1 MTEWFI
7 SGNPKKYNLKDA
19 FTDLG
24 KVDWKQSTNVEV
36 GDIVYIYVS
45 ADKQRI
51 MYKCNVNKT
60 DLKTPEIE
68 DSKYNLSGEYD
79 GTYGRYMELEPIET
93 FDTELFGRLTMEKY
107 GFSTPQSPVRVPAA
121 VKEYMDVVQYLLKAE
136 EMDPDKHDGSYELAR
151 ETVRSYKNMG
161 DLSGVDYRD
170 LNLLYHMVIG
180 TWKMRVDLK
189 KNSVDKSNLPQ
200 VEKDRL
206 KGVLDS
212 VWQNAKDK
220 KYENREADEASIG
233 MFGTGFYSFDSKDDG
248 LAARTFLGLCVDILD
263 LNDDEAILDTADKYL
278 TQELLGLKAA
288 SASAMLHCLKPYTFP
303 VLNTNFGSNT
313 IYEYFGIDLKK
324 MKLLTTYTSNCRK
337 IKEFRDKHF
346 KVKNYRIYDQVA
358 RMVNQTSSNTKI
370 DYIGVLDYL
379 ENNRAIPYSNP
390 ETETDPVKKEKY
402 LDIKAMGQAAAA
414 ELKAMAELCKD
425 KFKLDKCE
433 TISWLDGSNTKTRQ
447 YLWVQMKYSAYGDRP
462 ESISIFVDMS
472 EVTEKARYRFSLE
485 LKNDGSS
492 KDVVA
497 NYHKHLDLPLP
508 EDGSLLYV
516 SGSNEFGRPEIIN
529 EDQET
534 IKAKVANGTYKKV
547 QVCAIAEWNDDY
559 SNDDY
564 EKAMLDGIEKLI
576 PYYEH
581 VLGMKQEV
589 FWPSKE
595 EYDPGITVEQWV
607 ELLKDPE
614 VTTQNNLLMFAM
626 MLKYGKPATCTQ
638 YAERFG
644 QTKNFFNKGSSA
656 LAERVAKK
664 TGCKTPPDRINENA
678 RWWPILY
685 VGRDAT
691 KEEKGSY
698 VWKIRDELRSAL
710 DQIEL
715 PEVEE
720 NKEMSKGKKFGLN
733 TILYGPPGTGK
744 TYNTVRYAVS
754 ICEPDLDVDNMEY
767 SDVLVKFNE
776 LKDQGRIEFTTFHQS
791 YGYEE
796 FIEGIKPIMVSN
808 SEAGDSKDVKY
819 DVIPGVFKEFCTNA
833 AKKKVETKGF
843 DIAEDSSV
851 WKVTV
856 RSEVRQD
863 CFDNNRVRI
872 DWDFDTDGARG
883 FVYDMAAGDIILTTD
898 GNRRRI
904 NGIAV
909 ITSEEAYEFGDGED
923 KTTRDVK
930 WLAKGIDVDI
940 TDINSGK
947 MLHRMT
953 AARVPK
959 MKVADVVALA
969 SEKNQALTD
978 TVIEENTKPYV
989 FIIDEINRGNI
1000 SKIFGELITLIE
1012 ETKRAGADEAMEATL
1027 PYSGDPF
1034 SVPNNVYILGT
1045 MNTADRSIALM
1056 DTALRRRFDFIE
1068 MMPDT
1073 NVLRNIEADKVE
1085 DLDVAA
1091 MLDTI
1096 NERIKFLYDREHTIG
1111 HAFFTGLKD
1120 DPTVEKLASIF
1131 SKSVIPLLQE
1141 YFYEDYQ
1148 KIQFVLGDNGKTNEA
1163 HKFIKDT
1170 DVVAKNIFKGSVDDV
1185 VDLPEKKY
1193 EINEDA
1199 LKDIESYKEIM

>member
-1 MTEWFI
+1 MGTKFSVNDSIWVAAATLSYEKYHKGITNIAEYTMKQKEIREKASLLNDGQKPEEARTSQWC
-7 SGNPKKYNLKDA
+7 SGNHPKHTHPYLRNINESDRSLAFPGDFGGGEIPESLDDDIEIDTEVGKITIGELKRFVNTEYLEMKKQIVVRTNLRAFVERFLNEYVQEKSNTFAGNPLGEFIRNSATKLVKQAGNLSDSDYVVTGSVGQGNWAMVPWLGVFNKKITTSATKGVYIVYLLAKDGKTLYLTFNQGCTELRKSNGKKETINIMRTNA
-19 FTDLG
+19 SKLVKVLDDHGFKSDENIDLG
-24 KVDWKQSTNVEV
+24 D
-36 GDIVYIYVS
+36 
-45 ADKQRI
+45 
-51 MYKCNVNKT
+51 
-60 DLKTPEIE
+60 DL
-68 DSKYNLSGEYD
+68 
-79 GTYGRYMELEPIET
+79 
-93 FDTELFGRLTMEKY
+93 TELGELYQKGTIFYKAYKQGA
-107 GFSTPQSPVRVPAA
+107 VPA
-121 VKEYMDVVQYLLKAE
+121 EPE
-136 EMDPDKHDGSYELAR
+136 
-151 ETVRSYKNMG
+151 
-161 DLSGVDYRD
+161 
-170 LNLLYHMVIG
+170 
-180 TWKMRVDLK
+180 LK
-189 KNSVDKSNLPQ
+189 K
-200 VEKDRL
+200 
-206 KGVLDS
+206 
-212 VWQNAKDK
+212 
-220 KYENREADEASIG
+220 
-233 MFGTGFYSFDSKDDG
+233 
-248 LAARTFLGLCVDILD
+248 D
-263 LNDDEAILDTADKYL
+263 LNDMIEIYNQYIDEVV
-278 TQELLGLKAA
+278 EG
-288 SASAMLHCLKPYTFP
+288 
-303 VLNTNFGSNT
+303 NN
-313 IYEYFGIDLKK
+313 EY
-324 MKLLTTYTSNCRK
+324 
-337 IKEFRDKHF
+337 
-346 KVKNYRIYDQVA
+346 
-358 RMVNQTSSNTKI
+358 
-370 DYIGVLDYL
+370 
-379 ENNRAIPYSNP
+379 
-390 ETETDPVKKEKY
+390 
-402 LDIKAMGQAAAA
+402 
-414 ELKAMAELCKD
+414 
-425 KFKLDKCE
+425 
-433 TISWLDGSNTKTRQ
+433 
-447 YLWVQMKYSAYGDRP
+447 
-462 ESISIFVDMS
+462 
-472 EVTEKARYRFSLE
+472 
-485 LKNDGSS
+485 
-492 KDVVA
+492 
-497 NYHKHLDLPLP
+497 
-508 EDGSLLYV
+508 
-516 SGSNEFGRPEIIN
+516 
-529 EDQET
+529 
-534 IKAKVANGTYKKV
+534 
-547 QVCAIAEWNDDY
+547 
-559 SNDDY
+559 
-564 EKAMLDGIEKLI
+564 
-576 PYYEH
+576 
-581 VLGMKQEV
+581 
-589 FWPSKE
+589 WPSKE
-595 EYDPGITVEQWV
+595 EYDPGITTEQWIDI
-607 ELLKDPE
+607 LKNPE
-614 VTTQNNLLMFAM
+614 ITSENNLMMFAM

-638 YAERFG
+638 LAERFG
-644 QTKNFFNKGSSA
+644 KTKNYFNSGSSSY
-656 LAERVAKK
+656 AEQVAKK
-664 TGCKTPPDRINENA
+664 TGCPIPPERINNNA

-685 VGRDAT
+685 VGRDAK

-698 VWKIRDELRSAL
+698 VWKLRDELKSAL
-710 DQIEL
+710 EQIEL
-715 PEVEE
+715 PEV
-720 NKEMSKGKKFGLN
+720 KEIKDMSKGKKLGLN

-754 ICEPDLDVDNMEY
+754 ICEPDLDVDSMEY
-767 SDVLVKFNE
+767 SDVLAKFKE
-776 LKDQGRIEFTTFHQS
+776 LKDQQGRIEFTTFHQS

-843 DIAEDSSV
+843 DIAEDASI

-872 DWDFDTDGARG
+872 DWDFDTDGAHG

-940 TDINSGK
+940 TDINAGK

-959 MKVADVVALA
+959 MKVADIVAVA
-969 SEKNQALTD
+969 SEKNQALAD